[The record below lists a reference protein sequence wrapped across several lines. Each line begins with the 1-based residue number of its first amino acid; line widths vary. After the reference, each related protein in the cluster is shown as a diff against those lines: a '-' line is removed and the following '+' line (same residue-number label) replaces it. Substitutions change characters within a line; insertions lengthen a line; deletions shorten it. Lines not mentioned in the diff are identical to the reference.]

1 VFISAFLSLLLALS
15 RLLARAR
22 RTMAATPPA
31 SRDVIPVTMLSG
43 FLGAGE

>member
-1 VFISAFLSLLLALS
+1 
-15 RLLARAR
+15 
-22 RTMAATPPA
+22 MAATPPA